1 MKTDRGIFITFEGA
15 DGVGKSTQANLLCD
29 YFAARGMKV
38 RLTREPGGTF
48 TGEKVREIL
57 LDLKCDMGKRTEALL
72 YLAVR
77 AEHVDKVVMP
87 ELENG
92 GVVISDRFSDST
104 FVYQGVARG
113 LDIKELAC
121 INAFASSNIQPDITF
136 LLDAPVEE
144 LGGRIAKRGEEDRIE
159 KEGLAFQKLV
169 RSGFL
174 QMAQKYPDRII
185 VLDAKKSIDEIQ
197 ETIRNNIEKKISGLK

>member
-29 YFAARGMKV
+29 YFAANNMPV

-57 LDLKCDMGKRTEALL
+57 LDPKCDMGKRTEALL

-77 AEHVDKVVMP
+77 AEHVDKVVLP
-87 ELENG
+87 ELAKG
-92 GVVISDRFSDST
+92 TVVISDRFSDST

-113 LDIKELAC
+113 MDIKALAE
-121 INAFASSNIQPDITF
+121 INSFASCNTHPDITF

-144 LGGRIAKRGEEDRIE
+144 LGGRIAKRGLEDRIE

-169 RSGFL
+169 REGFL
-174 QMAQKYPDRII
+174 QMAKEYPDRIV

-197 ETIRNNIEKKISGLK
+197 ETIRNNIEEKISVLK